1 MSRLSQCGTWSDIII
16 KSKKKEKK
24 KKVCT
29 ALCDV
34 MNRVQMWW
42 DMHYGSEGV
51 VAKCVHKDL
60 PEVVLRHAHKNKE
73 KLVEWMMMMMMMQNC
88 VWIQPTKSPRRCHK
102 HQDCDCF
109 MIQGYTLVWM
119 LTSLCPSFGGRR
131 GGGKTK
137 PVHLLS
143 SGQTCCLLIRVN
155 GWLASLLYT
164 SPFSDENEF
173 IMGV

>member
-1 MSRLSQCGTWSDIII
+1 M
-16 KSKKKEKK
+16 
-24 KKVCT
+24 
-29 ALCDV
+29 CDV

-60 PEVVLRHAHKNKE
+60 PEVVLRRVHKNKE

-88 VWIQPTKSPRRCHK
+88 VWIQPTKSPRKRHK

-109 MIQGYTLVWM
+109 YNTGIYFGLNVNQPLSQLWGEKRRREDE
-119 LTSLCPSFGGRR
+119 TSSSLEY
-131 GGGKTK
+131 
-137 PVHLLS
+137 

-173 IMGV
+173 IMRI